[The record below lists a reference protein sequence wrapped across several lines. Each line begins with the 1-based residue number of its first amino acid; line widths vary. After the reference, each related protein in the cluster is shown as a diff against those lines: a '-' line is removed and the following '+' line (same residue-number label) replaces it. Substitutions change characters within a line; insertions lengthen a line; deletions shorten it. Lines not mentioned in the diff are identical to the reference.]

1 MRSRADP
8 SAADMSAGDRA
19 AGHRAAGHRANGDLR
34 EIRGARLARL
44 LTLAI
49 LGPLVHLVADDGPIS
64 PVPEGM
70 VLIPA
75 GDFMM
80 GRTKLTDDDKTGM
93 RPLILRDDLPVH
105 KVWLD
110 AYFMDANEVTHADY
124 AKFIEARKHP
134 PPYHWLEGKYP
145 ESHELY
151 PVFNVSWDDAGAY
164 CGWQG
169 KRLPTEAEWKRAAR
183 GDKEARDYPFGDNI
197 DSKRT
202 LYNVATGSGPVGEF
216 SANGLGLYD
225 MAGSVSEWCSDWF
238 ERTYYAAS
246 PERNPRGPEKGLYK
260 IIRGG
265 AWSDGPKRVT
275 VFFRNWVR
283 ANQRTPNLGFRCAQ
297 DAAR

>member
-8 SAADMSAGDRA
+8 SAADMSAGD
-19 AGHRAAGHRANGDLR
+19 RAAGHRANGDLR

-49 LGPLVHLVADDGPIS
+49 LAPLVHLVADDGPIS

-110 AYFMDANEVTHADY
+110 AYFMDAKEVTHADY

-134 PPYHWLEGKYP
+134 PPYHWLGGKYP

-169 KRLPTEAEWKRAAR
+169 KRLPTEAEWERAAR

-197 DSKRT
+197 DSKRA
-202 LYNVATGSGPVGEF
+202 LYNVATGPGPVGEF
-216 SANGLGLYD
+216 SANGFGLYD
-225 MAGSVSEWCSDWF
+225 MAGSVSEWCADWF

-297 DAAR
+297 DASR